1 MCLRPGIGVTALD
14 ILIHYVS
21 KPTPPQYMIQL
32 LLLAF
37 FNNKEPEVQTDFD
50 ILIWFKFNVLEYL
63 RHYVLV
69 QVSAYGDFF
78 FNFYFF

>member
-1 MCLRPGIGVTALD
+1 MEG
-14 ILIHYVS
+14 
-21 KPTPPQYMIQL
+21 
-32 LLLAF
+32 
-37 FNNKEPEVQTDFD
+37 KEPEVQTDFD